1 MIINLKSENELSGFY
16 IVYEGSTNLENK
28 GNFGISHLMEHLFCK
43 NFDHL
48 LDDFDRDGISWNAY
62 TDTNLINFYFTG
74 LESKLSKYRE
84 KIIELISN
92 FSKAPELLEL
102 AK

>member
-62 TDTNLINFYFTG
+62 TDTNLINFYLVHHSFYILYKNIRNNAG
-74 LESKLSKYRE
+74 
-84 KIIELISN
+84 IN
-92 FSKAPELLEL
+92 F
-102 AK
+102 